1 MLSPRG
7 RTWLVVL
14 SAGVFLVTLDVF
26 VQGPLVS
33 LDRWA
38 AKLDGLDRWPQ
49 LEEVAFVY
57 DHAGQRSVLVPI
69 LLVVAGVLARRHRT
83 WRPVVLA
90 IFSFLCLNLVV
101 GAMKV
106 LIGRGHTETGNL
118 DVLTGGVLYPSGHSS
133 NMVLTGGLIIYL
145 LRRYTD
151 DPPVRTLVVVV
162 SFLTLLTGLTSLYI
176 FQHWLT
182 DLIAGML
189 VGGLLL
195 QAVIIFDRATPR
207 PVYEPFVDGVC
218 RRFPPLRRWL
228 RTWTSEGRPVD
239 DGAVDE
245 RPAHDRSAPGRP
257 RDDRQDRALVLGRF
271 EADGHRVDAVPVPG
285 RRLGGVVEDVPEM
298 GPAAAAPHLRAP
310 HAE

>member
-7 RTWLVVL
+7 RTWMALL

-26 VQGPLVS
+26 VQGPLVR
-33 LDRWA
+33 LDKWT
-38 AKLDGLDRWPQ
+38 AKLDGMDRWPE
-49 LEEVAFVY
+49 LYGFASVY

-69 LLVVAGVLARRHRT
+69 LLAVAGVLARRHRT

-106 LIGRGHTETGNL
+106 LIGRAHTETGSV
-118 DVLTGGVLYPSGHSS
+118 DVFAGGVIYPSGHSS

-151 DPPVRTLVVVV
+151 DPPVKALVALV
-162 SFLTLLTGLTSLYI
+162 SFLTVLTGLTSLYI

-207 PVYEPFVDGVC
+207 PVYEPFVDGLC
-218 RRFPPLRRWL
+218 RRVPPLRRWL
-228 RTWTSEGRPVD
+228 RTWTSEGRL
-239 DGAVDE
+239 A
-245 RPAHDRSAPGRP
+245 
-257 RDDRQDRALVLGRF
+257 DDRQAQDLAAGDRTAAGQQAQDRALVLGRF
-271 EADGHRVDAVPVPG
+271 EVDRDGVDAVAVPG
-285 RRLGGVVEDVPEM
+285 RRLGSVVEDVPEV

>member
-7 RTWLVVL
+7 RTWLAVL

-26 VQGPLVS
+26 LQGPLVR
-33 LDRWA
+33 LDLWA
-38 AKLDGLDRWPQ
+38 ADLDGLDRWPS
-49 LEEVAFVY
+49 LEGFADIY

-90 IFSFLCLNLVV
+90 IFSVLCLNLVV

-106 LIGRGHTETGNL
+106 LIGRAETETGSV
-118 DVLTGGVLYPSGHSS
+118 DVLTGGVIYPSGHSS

-151 DPPVRTLVVVV
+151 RPPVRRLVALVAV
-162 SFLTLLTGLTSLYI
+162 LTLLTGATSLYL
-176 FQHWLT
+176 FTHWLT

-195 QAVIIFDRATPR
+195 QAVVVFDRATPR
-207 PVYEPFVDGVC
+207 SRYQPWLDA
-218 RRFPPLRRWL
+218 LRR
-228 RTWTSEGRPVD
+228 RRGGEAPPAGEP
-239 DGAVDE
+239 DE
-245 RPAHDRSAPGRP
+245 SGESGERV
-257 RDDRQDRALVLGRF
+257 LVLHRF
-271 EADGHRVDAVPVPG
+271 ETDRHGVDAVAVPG
-285 RRLGGVVEDVPEM
+285 RRLGGVVEDVTEVRPTASASNLGASHPE
-298 GPAAAAPHLRAP
+298 
-310 HAE
+310 

>member
-1 MLSPRG
+1 MAL
-7 RTWLVVL
+7 L

-26 VQGPLVS
+26 VQGPLVR

-38 AKLDGLDRWPQ
+38 AKLDGMDRWPE
-49 LEEVAFVY
+49 LYGFASIY

-83 WRPVVLA
+83 WRPVVLS
-90 IFSFLCLNLVV
+90 IFSMLCLNVVV

-106 LIGRGHTETGNL
+106 LIGRAHTETGSV
-118 DVLTGGVLYPSGHSS
+118 DVLAGGVIYPSGHSS

-151 DPPVRTLVVVV
+151 DPPVKALVALV
-162 SFLTLLTGLTSLYI
+162 SFLTVLTGLTSLYI

-207 PVYEPFVDGVC
+207 PVYEPFVDELC
-218 RRFPPLRRWL
+218 RRVPPLRRWL
-228 RTWTSEGRPVD
+228 RTWTSEGRPED
-239 DGAVDE
+239 H
-245 RPAHDRSAPGRP
+245 RPAEDRPDDRP
-257 RDDRQDRALVLGRF
+257 ADDRQAEDRALVLGRF
-271 EADGHRVDAVPVPG
+271 EADRDGVDAVAVPG
-285 RRLGGVVEDVPEM
+285 RRLGSVVEDVPEV

>member
-7 RTWLVVL
+7 RTWLAVL

-26 VQGPLVS
+26 LQGPLVR

-38 AKLDGLDRWPQ
+38 ANLDGLDRWPS
-49 LEEVAFVY
+49 LEGFADIY

-90 IFSFLCLNLVV
+90 IFSVLCLNLVV

-106 LIGRGHTETGNL
+106 LIGRAETETGSV
-118 DVLTGGVLYPSGHSS
+118 DVLTGGVIYPSGHSS

-151 DPPVRTLVVVV
+151 RPPVRRLVALVAV
-162 SFLTLLTGLTSLYI
+162 LTLLTGATSLYL
-176 FQHWLT
+176 FTHWLT

-195 QAVIIFDRATPR
+195 QAVVVFDRATPR
-207 PVYEPFVDGVC
+207 SRYQPWLDALR
-218 RRFPPLRRWL
+218 RRFGREVAPP
-228 RTWTSEGRPVD
+228 TAAEP
-239 DGAVDE
+239 E
-245 RPAHDRSAPGRP
+245 DRV
-257 RDDRQDRALVLGRF
+257 LVLHRF
-271 EADGHRVDAVPVPG
+271 ETDRHGVDAVAVPG
-285 RRLGGVVEDVPEM
+285 RRLGGVVEDVTEVRPTASASNLGASHPE
-298 GPAAAAPHLRAP
+298 
-310 HAE
+310 